1 MALSN
6 FFRLFS
12 QDLENHV
19 LCVFNGLFL
28 STFLVLQIPKVSL
41 AASSNTLENP
51 LTKLS
56 ISDCSTFP
64 GLIVSKT
71 FITLLIFVETKST

>member
-1 MALSN
+1 MYIKWKSERKEDYVDLVSTNISN
-6 FFRLFS
+6 VI
-12 QDLENHV
+12 N
-19 LCVFNGLFL
+19 
-28 STFLVLQIPKVSL
+28 PKVSL

-56 ISDCSTFP
+56 ISDCSTFS

>member
-1 MALSN
+1 MQKSTRELCKK
-6 FFRLFS
+6 FI
-12 QDLENHV
+12 EN
-19 LCVFNGLFL
+19 LM
-28 STFLVLQIPKVSL
+28 ID
-41 AASSNTLENP
+41 ASSNTLENP

-56 ISDCSTFP
+56 ISDWSTFS